1 MANFVDIKSLSF
13 IDLIRSQLFHC
24 SIDSHL
30 TATIYFFCFA
40 GERARTRSPDMRKS
54 NRTAWGRVKDIIHTR
69 KDSLKVKNKRSNSA
83 GDMLPDAA
91 GFEDYS
97 LCYDSPNSSASQ
109 VGCFRK
115 LFTNGAISL

>member
-1 MANFVDIKSLSF
+1 
-13 IDLIRSQLFHC
+13 
-24 SIDSHL
+24 
-30 TATIYFFCFA
+30 
-40 GERARTRSPDMRKS
+40 MRKS

-115 LFTNGAISL
+115 LFTYGAISL